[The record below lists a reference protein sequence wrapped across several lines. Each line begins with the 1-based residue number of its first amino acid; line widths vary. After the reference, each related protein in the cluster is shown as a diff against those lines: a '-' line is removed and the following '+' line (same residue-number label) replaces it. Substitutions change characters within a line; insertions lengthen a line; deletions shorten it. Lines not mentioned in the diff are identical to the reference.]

1 MVAAVIF
8 AKGFVATARMRPTWG
23 APVWHSLETIVAHPD
38 VGLFH
43 ELVHALHNQ
52 SGVTVADENEAER
65 RVIGIGPYLK
75 CPVTEN
81 AYRNARDLP
90 LRCCRDRAQL

>member
-1 MVAAVIF
+1 V
-8 AKGFVATARMRPTWG
+8 
-23 APVWHSLETIVAHPD
+23 
-38 VGLFH
+38 
-43 ELVHALHNQ
+43 N
-52 SGVTVADENEAER
+52 DENEAER

-90 LRCCRDRAQL
+90 LRCCRDREQL